1 MSLNMSFRKVKATE
15 ALKEHIEKKVA
26 KFKKFVTY
34 PIKVDVHLSID
45 KAYQCAEITCHAEH
59 RQLVAVAKSKDLYE
73 SIDMVAHKIESQL
86 KKERDRKK
94 GHSAAHL
101 SARPGSTKLARDVN
115 ADIPHREKKQRN
127 STTLDD

>member
-26 KFKKFVTY
+26 KFNKFVSY
-34 PIKVDVHLSID
+34 PIQIDVHLSID

-73 SIDMVAHKIESQL
+73 SIDMVAHKIEAQL
-86 KKERDRKK
+86 KKERERKK
-94 GHSAAHL
+94 GHNSAHL
-101 SARPGSTKLARDVN
+101 AVRPTATRLARDVN

-127 STTLDD
+127 STNLD